1 MPALVMRPTVWQPR
15 AARRA
20 RTMRGA
26 GFEHHINTVAELAKA
41 AGARKCATLI
51 ARARAGLDTI
61 A

>member
-1 MPALVMRPTVWQPR
+1 
-15 AARRA
+15 
-20 RTMRGA
+20 MRGA